1 MGKRKAK
8 EVVINEENKEELEG
22 VSEDQETTPTKEKT
36 KEVSVHKK
44 ISKQFGDNILVGAN
58 SILDNKSII
67 IPISPKLDMIT
78 GGGILEGTMVNISGP
93 AKGGKTLSA
102 LTIAAMA
109 QKEEYGGR
117 EIYYYNIEGRLR
129 ERDLRGIPGLNLDK
143 FHIIQSVPGK
153 ILNAEEYL
161 QIANMLI
168 SEKPK
173 SIHII
178 DSYSALC
185 TESELVGGM
194 SDLQRADG
202 PKLLSKFCRK
212 VATGTVPVNKCILIG
227 IIHIIANVSGY
238 GKSTQEKSGFAVQYH
253 VDTKLRCKSYRPW
266 RLTTNGDQ
274 IGQEVDWTCE
284 CSPLGPPG
292 QSTTSYIRYGIGID
306 KCQELITLCVDL
318 GIIEQGGAWYTVNE
332 EKFQGLENLNRH
344 LRNNPE
350 LYQRLEKE
358 LYEKLGL
365 K

>member
-1 MGKRKAK
+1 MAKRQTK
-8 EVVINEENKEELEG
+8 EVVVEEVK
-22 VSEDQETTPTKEKT
+22 QEKP
-36 KEVSVHKK
+36 KEVSIYKK

-58 SILDNKSII
+58 SILDSERII

-109 QKEEYGGR
+109 QREEYGNR

-129 ERDLRGIPGLNLDK
+129 ERDLKGIPGINLDK
-143 FHIIQSVPGK
+143 FHIIQSTPEK

-161 QIANMLI
+161 QIAHMLI
-168 SEKPK
+168 SDKPR

-185 TESELVGGM
+185 TESELIGGM

-212 VATGTVPVNKCILIG
+212 VATSIIPVNRCILIG
-227 IIHIIANVSGY
+227 IIHMISNVSGY
-238 GKSTQEKSGFAVQYH
+238 GRALQEKSGFAIQYH
-253 VDTKLRCKSYRPW
+253 VDTKLRCKTFRPW
-266 RLTTNGDQ
+266 KLTVNGDQ
-274 IGQEVDWTCE
+274 IGQEVDWICE

-318 GIIEQGGAWYTVNE
+318 GIIEQGGAWYTVGG
-332 EKFQGLENLNRH
+332 EKFQGLENLNYH
-344 LRNNPE
+344 LRNNPDKYKTLEQE
-350 LYQRLEKE
+350 LYT
-358 LYEKLGL
+358 KLGI